1 MLNKGEG
8 ILEYGRGKDL
18 TNAEGGDSI
27 AFINC

>member
-18 TNAEGGDSI
+18 TNADGGVIVSHL
-27 AFINC
+27 